1 MALCFNRKPG
11 QSIIIGDVTI
21 DVVETHRTWVR
32 LRVHAPI
39 ATTILRAELV
49 GRGAVSPEGCPAPSE
64 PDRDRRKAP
73 PK

>member
-49 GRGAVSPEGCPAPSE
+49 GRGAIATDSQPEPAPVVSRK
-64 PDRDRRKAP
+64 PRRP
-73 PK
+73 V